1 MLKLPVA
8 VVAPLTSA
16 NALVAVAV
24 AGGVVVFSEWRSM
37 DMPMTFGGAL
47 LICGGATLVSLAK

>member
-1 MLKLPVA
+1 VLKLPVA

-16 NALVAVAV
+16 NALVAV
-24 AGGVVVFSEWRSM
+24 GVVVFSEWRSM